1 MRNDR
6 FLVVCHHSR
15 RAPDGGS
22 RHARPLTAST
32 FCGDTRNEQRGVR
45 SYRRCPPRR
54 PPRRNLPRQSH
65 PSSPRRRPP
74 RSSSN
79 TTGQAAKGAA
89 MAEAATVGVKL
100 NFERPA
106 ANEPSNKDSRSPL
119 RTLLPSAPP
128 TEPKSASGA
137 SRRVD
142 AEGGPSEETST
153 RDPPVAATAEGSPVS
168 ASVGDAHFMTPAH
181 ALRGPQDEDA
191 TPGDTPATVRVEH
204 RPLNRGTPHRS
215 VTAFQKSRPE
225 SICPVPLPGGR
236 SAHPSTSL
244 NPSPDAISHPSPIT
258 PSGDRPPGR
267 PRAPERRPNRR
278 RRRIQG

>member
-1 MRNDR
+1 MYAKKATPQKPA
-6 FLVVCHHSR
+6 
-15 RAPDGGS
+15 APITS
-22 RHARPLTAST
+22 FFTKA
-32 FCGDTRNEQRGVR
+32 
-45 SYRRCPPRR
+45 
-54 PPRRNLPRQSH
+54 
-65 PSSPRRRPP
+65 PSPSQQQQT
-74 RSSSN
+74 

-191 TPGDTPATVRVEH
+191 TPGDTPATVRAKH
-204 RPLNRGTPHRS
+204 RPLNRGTPNRS

>member
-1 MRNDR
+1 M
-6 FLVVCHHSR
+6 SAKKATPQKPA
-15 RAPDGGS
+15 APITS
-22 RHARPLTAST
+22 FFTKA
-32 FCGDTRNEQRGVR
+32 
-45 SYRRCPPRR
+45 
-54 PPRRNLPRQSH
+54 
-65 PSSPRRRPP
+65 PSPSQQQQ
-74 RSSSN
+74 

-191 TPGDTPATVRVEH
+191 TPGDTPATVRAKH
-204 RPLNRGTPHRS
+204 RPLNRGTPNRS

-225 SICPVPLPGGR
+225 SIESRPHWGSIRPSIHVPKPV
-236 SAHPSTSL
+236 T
-244 NPSPDAISHPSPIT
+244 
-258 PSGDRPPGR
+258 
-267 PRAPERRPNRR
+267 
-278 RRRIQG
+278 

>member
-1 MRNDR
+1 M
-6 FLVVCHHSR
+6 SAKKATPQKPA
-15 RAPDGGS
+15 APITS
-22 RHARPLTAST
+22 FFTKA
-32 FCGDTRNEQRGVR
+32 
-45 SYRRCPPRR
+45 
-54 PPRRNLPRQSH
+54 
-65 PSSPRRRPP
+65 PSPSQQQQ
-74 RSSSN
+74 

-191 TPGDTPATVRVEH
+191 TPGDTPATVRAEH
-204 RPLNRGTPHRS
+204 RPLKRGTPHRS

-225 SICPVPLPGGR
+225 SIESRPHWGSIRPSIHVPKPV
-236 SAHPSTSL
+236 T
-244 NPSPDAISHPSPIT
+244 
-258 PSGDRPPGR
+258 
-267 PRAPERRPNRR
+267 
-278 RRRIQG
+278 

>member
-1 MRNDR
+1 M
-6 FLVVCHHSR
+6 SAKKATPQKPA
-15 RAPDGGS
+15 APITS
-22 RHARPLTAST
+22 FFTKA
-32 FCGDTRNEQRGVR
+32 
-45 SYRRCPPRR
+45 
-54 PPRRNLPRQSH
+54 
-65 PSSPRRRPP
+65 PSPSQQQQ
-74 RSSSN
+74 

-225 SICPVPLPGGR
+225 SIESRPHWGSIRPSIHVPKPV
-236 SAHPSTSL
+236 T
-244 NPSPDAISHPSPIT
+244 
-258 PSGDRPPGR
+258 
-267 PRAPERRPNRR
+267 
-278 RRRIQG
+278 

>member
-1 MRNDR
+1 M
-6 FLVVCHHSR
+6 SAKKATPQKPA
-15 RAPDGGS
+15 APITS
-22 RHARPLTAST
+22 FFTQA
-32 FCGDTRNEQRGVR
+32 
-45 SYRRCPPRR
+45 
-54 PPRRNLPRQSH
+54 
-65 PSSPRRRPP
+65 PSPSQQQA
-74 RSSSN
+74 

-191 TPGDTPATVRVEH
+191 TPGDTPATVRIER
-204 RPLNRGTPHRS
+204 RPLNRGTPNRS

-225 SICPVPLPGGR
+225 SFESRPDWGSIRPFIHVPKPV
-236 SAHPSTSL
+236 T
-244 NPSPDAISHPSPIT
+244 
-258 PSGDRPPGR
+258 
-267 PRAPERRPNRR
+267 
-278 RRRIQG
+278 

>member
-1 MRNDR
+1 M
-6 FLVVCHHSR
+6 SAKKATPQKPA
-15 RAPDGGS
+15 APITS
-22 RHARPLTAST
+22 FFTKA
-32 FCGDTRNEQRGVR
+32 
-45 SYRRCPPRR
+45 
-54 PPRRNLPRQSH
+54 
-65 PSSPRRRPP
+65 PSPSQQQA
-74 RSSSN
+74 

-191 TPGDTPATVRVEH
+191 TPGDTPATVRAKH
-204 RPLNRGTPHRS
+204 RPLNRGTPNRS

-225 SICPVPLPGGR
+225 SIESRPHWGSIRPSIHVPKPV
-236 SAHPSTSL
+236 T
-244 NPSPDAISHPSPIT
+244 
-258 PSGDRPPGR
+258 
-267 PRAPERRPNRR
+267 
-278 RRRIQG
+278 

>member
-1 MRNDR
+1 M
-6 FLVVCHHSR
+6 SAKKATPQKPA
-15 RAPDGGS
+15 APITS
-22 RHARPLTAST
+22 FFTKA
-32 FCGDTRNEQRGVR
+32 
-45 SYRRCPPRR
+45 
-54 PPRRNLPRQSH
+54 
-65 PSSPRRRPP
+65 PSPSQQQA
-74 RSSSN
+74 

-191 TPGDTPATVRVEH
+191 TPGDTPATVRAEH
-204 RPLNRGTPHRS
+204 RPLNRGTPNRS

-225 SICPVPLPGGR
+225 SIESRPHWGSIRPSIHVPKPV
-236 SAHPSTSL
+236 T
-244 NPSPDAISHPSPIT
+244 
-258 PSGDRPPGR
+258 
-267 PRAPERRPNRR
+267 
-278 RRRIQG
+278 

>member
-1 MRNDR
+1 M
-6 FLVVCHHSR
+6 SAKKATPQKPA
-15 RAPDGGS
+15 APITS
-22 RHARPLTAST
+22 FFTKA
-32 FCGDTRNEQRGVR
+32 
-45 SYRRCPPRR
+45 
-54 PPRRNLPRQSH
+54 
-65 PSSPRRRPP
+65 PSPSQQQQ
-74 RSSSN
+74 

-191 TPGDTPATVRVEH
+191 TPGDTPATVRAEH
-204 RPLNRGTPHRS
+204 RPLNRGTPNRS

-225 SICPVPLPGGR
+225 SIESRPHWGSIRPSIHVPKPV
-236 SAHPSTSL
+236 T
-244 NPSPDAISHPSPIT
+244 
-258 PSGDRPPGR
+258 
-267 PRAPERRPNRR
+267 
-278 RRRIQG
+278 

>member
-1 MRNDR
+1 M
-6 FLVVCHHSR
+6 SAKKATPQKPA
-15 RAPDGGS
+15 APITS
-22 RHARPLTAST
+22 FFTKA
-32 FCGDTRNEQRGVR
+32 
-45 SYRRCPPRR
+45 
-54 PPRRNLPRQSH
+54 
-65 PSSPRRRPP
+65 PSPSQQQA
-74 RSSSN
+74 

-191 TPGDTPATVRVEH
+191 TPGDTPATVRIER
-204 RPLNRGTPHRS
+204 RPLNRGTPNRS

-225 SICPVPLPGGR
+225 SFESRPYWGSIRPFIHVPKPV
-236 SAHPSTSL
+236 T
-244 NPSPDAISHPSPIT
+244 
-258 PSGDRPPGR
+258 
-267 PRAPERRPNRR
+267 
-278 RRRIQG
+278 

>member
-1 MRNDR
+1 M
-6 FLVVCHHSR
+6 SAKKATPQKPA
-15 RAPDGGS
+15 APITS
-22 RHARPLTAST
+22 FFTKA
-32 FCGDTRNEQRGVR
+32 
-45 SYRRCPPRR
+45 
-54 PPRRNLPRQSH
+54 
-65 PSSPRRRPP
+65 PSPSQQQQT
-74 RSSSN
+74 

-191 TPGDTPATVRVEH
+191 TPGDTPATVRAEH
-204 RPLNRGTPHRS
+204 RPLNRGTPNRS

-225 SICPVPLPGGR
+225 SIEPRTPTRGSIRPSIHVPKPV
-236 SAHPSTSL
+236 T
-244 NPSPDAISHPSPIT
+244 
-258 PSGDRPPGR
+258 
-267 PRAPERRPNRR
+267 
-278 RRRIQG
+278 

>member
-1 MRNDR
+1 M
-6 FLVVCHHSR
+6 SAKKATPQKPA
-15 RAPDGGS
+15 APITS
-22 RHARPLTAST
+22 FFTKA
-32 FCGDTRNEQRGVR
+32 
-45 SYRRCPPRR
+45 
-54 PPRRNLPRQSH
+54 
-65 PSSPRRRPP
+65 PSPSQQQT
-74 RSSSN
+74 

-204 RPLNRGTPHRS
+204 RPLNRGTPNRS

>member
-1 MRNDR
+1 M
-6 FLVVCHHSR
+6 SAKKATPQKPA
-15 RAPDGGS
+15 APITS
-22 RHARPLTAST
+22 FFTKA
-32 FCGDTRNEQRGVR
+32 
-45 SYRRCPPRR
+45 
-54 PPRRNLPRQSH
+54 
-65 PSSPRRRPP
+65 PSPSQQQT
-74 RSSSN
+74 

-191 TPGDTPATVRVEH
+191 TPGDTPATVRAEH
-204 RPLNRGTPHRS
+204 RPLNRGTPNRS

-225 SICPVPLPGGR
+225 SIESRPHWGSIRPSIHVPKPV
-236 SAHPSTSL
+236 T
-244 NPSPDAISHPSPIT
+244 
-258 PSGDRPPGR
+258 
-267 PRAPERRPNRR
+267 
-278 RRRIQG
+278 

>member
-1 MRNDR
+1 M
-6 FLVVCHHSR
+6 SAKKATPQKPA
-15 RAPDGGS
+15 APITS
-22 RHARPLTAST
+22 FFTKA
-32 FCGDTRNEQRGVR
+32 
-45 SYRRCPPRR
+45 
-54 PPRRNLPRQSH
+54 
-65 PSSPRRRPP
+65 PSPSQQQA
-74 RSSSN
+74 

-191 TPGDTPATVRVEH
+191 TPGDTPATVRIER
-204 RPLNRGTPHRS
+204 RPLNRGTPKRS

-225 SICPVPLPGGR
+225 SFESRPDWGSIRPFIHVPKPV
-236 SAHPSTSL
+236 T
-244 NPSPDAISHPSPIT
+244 
-258 PSGDRPPGR
+258 
-267 PRAPERRPNRR
+267 
-278 RRRIQG
+278 